1 MNDIV
6 LPKEGDIPNL
16 LLTKHANFLA
26 AYGNNKDDY
35 EFCMTEYLRMNG
47 IYWSLTA
54 MDLMGK
60 LDEMDRDG
68 IVLFIKQC
76 QHENGG
82 IGASVDH
89 DPHLLYTLSAV
100 QVGNKDFTHCICYEY
115 LNCFVFF
122 PSDFVSV

>member
-6 LPKEGDIPNL
+6 LPKESEIPGL
-16 LLTKHANFLA
+16 QLSKHANFLA
-26 AYGNNKDDY
+26 AYGTHKDDY

-60 LDEMDRDG
+60 LDDMNRTE
-68 IVLFIKQC
+68 IIEFIKQC
-76 QHENGG
+76 QHGCGG
-82 IGASVDH
+82 VGASIDH

-100 QVGNKDFTHCICYEY
+100 QVLKPLFLSTFLLPFQVYILD
-115 LNCFVFF
+115 
-122 PSDFVSV
+122 SVPL

>member
-6 LPKEGDIPNL
+6 LPKDGDIPAL
-16 LLTKHANFLA
+16 QLTKHANFLA
-26 AYGNNKDDY
+26 AYGTNKDDY

-60 LDEMDRDG
+60 LSEMDRNG
-68 IVLFIKQC
+68 IIDFIKQC
-76 QHENGG
+76 QHDNGG
-82 IGASVDH
+82 IGASIDH

-100 QVGNKDFTHCICYEY
+100 QVSKVLHHSRFIE
-115 LNCFVFF
+115 
-122 PSDFVSV
+122 

>member
-6 LPKEGDIPNL
+6 LPKEADIPNL
-16 LLTKHANFLA
+16 LLPKHASFLA

-60 LDEMDRDG
+60 LGEMDRDG
-68 IVLFIKQC
+68 IILFIKQC

-100 QVGNKDFTHCICYEY
+100 QVSNE
-115 LNCFVFF
+115 
-122 PSDFVSV
+122 S